1 MKTNDHIIII
11 ILLECMYGR
20 RRQGYEP
27 EGQLSLLNN
36 EVPYVEFVLVMG
48 GANIFSS
55 VKKDLELYATSE
67 LKSNCI

>member
-11 ILLECMYGR
+11 ILLECVW